1 MSLSG
6 ITVLY
11 HRKYKK
17 KGATEVA
24 PVIQGEGKHKILP
37 SLL

>member
-6 ITVLY
+6 ITILY

-17 KGATEVA
+17 KGATEAA
-24 PVIQGEGKHKILP
+24 PVIREVIFAKKTN
-37 SLL
+37 SL

>member
-6 ITVLY
+6 ITILY

-24 PVIQGEGKHKILP
+24 PVIREEGKYKTLP